1 MKHQKTATVF
11 AVLAAVTALIPVV
24 WAIFEETPSLF
35 SAFRAKV
42 PTILSVAVV
51 QLLFAVG
58 CLPPKREKLI
68 PWLLLFPAGLSLVN
82 SVFLFSSIW
91 QIGLYATLARPI
103 AGVTLLLFLLCII
116 SLRTENLRVKRIVSL
131 FGPLPFVLGLASA
144 IAAAPIYHEVYYAL
158 PVFSPKIGAMNFIG
172 TFINTVY
179 LLFTGL
185 WLSFHVQATIE
196 EIKSHEGKR
205 IPAEGYVK
213 QTVIHPDGSTTEE
226 WVPQDPE
233 AFMHV
238 PRSAAPRVTPEGYVK
253 QTVIHPDG
261 STTEEWVPQ
270 DPEAFTHVPRR
281 ADRPASMP
289 QAAGMSAASPQTA
302 GPVRQV
308 PPQTAPE
315 TPETTAS
322 AAPAAFTP
330 PTPQPG
336 EPPVVVTNE
345 MLGKLKML
353 QDLKQ
358 DGVIDEAEFQAR
370 RQKIFNV
377 EK

>member
-11 AVLAAVTALIPVV
+11 AVLAAVTALIPVG

-42 PTILSVAVV
+42 PMILSVAVV

-68 PWLLLFPAGLSLVN
+68 PWMMLFPAGLSLVN

-172 TFINTVY
+172 TFLNTLY

-205 IPAEGYVK
+205 VPA
-213 QTVIHPDGSTTEE
+213 
-226 WVPQDPE
+226 
-233 AFMHV
+233 
-238 PRSAAPRVTPEGYVK
+238 EGYVK

-270 DPEAFTHVPRR
+270 DPEAFTHVPRS
-281 ADRPASMP
+281 ANRPASMP
-289 QAAGMSAASPQTA
+289 QAAGMSAASPHTA

-315 TPETTAS
+315 TPATAAS

-370 RQKIFNV
+370 RQKIFHV